1 VQAPPKLLVEKYVI
15 EIAKNFNVA
24 YDPDPQ
30 VMRDEETAEMAG
42 TDALLIDLN
51 NEKNNLGGGGSG
63 GGGGGGGGMPQ
74 PPGFVGFPQPPSL
87 PTNFQP
93 FNYPVSIELSC

>member
-1 VQAPPKLLVEKYVI
+1 MSVQAPPKLLVEKYII

-30 VMRDEETAEMAG
+30 VMRDEETAGM
-42 TDALLIDLN
+42 DALLIDLN

-63 GGGGGGGGMPQ
+63 GGGGGGGMPQ

-87 PTNFQP
+87 PSNFQP
-93 FNYPVSIELSC
+93 FNYPVSRFLIITN